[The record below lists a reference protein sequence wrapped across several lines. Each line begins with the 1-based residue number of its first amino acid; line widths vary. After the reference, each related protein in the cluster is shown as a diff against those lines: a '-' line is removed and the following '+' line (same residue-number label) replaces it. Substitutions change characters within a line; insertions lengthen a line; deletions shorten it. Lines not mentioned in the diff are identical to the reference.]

1 MEKLKDFISNK
12 KVIISVITLLLLSL
26 VSFIAISNITTSKG
40 EITVDTKVEEKL
52 VSSEEQRVEE
62 YILVD
67 IKGEVQNPGVYKLP
81 VNSRVIDAI
90 KASGGLTKKAVTTYI
105 NLSKTLKDE
114 NVIII
119 NNKSELKKIE
129 EKKNIEEIK
138 INDNSS
144 VSVKTSDVITNDV
157 DKVKEETKADN
168 VTKTTEETNIPTN
181 EGSSEPKEKTTSVNI
196 NKSSIEEL
204 TTISGIGESKAKAI
218 IEYRTANGPFK
229 SIEEIKNVSGIGDKL
244 YDKIKAYI
252 TVW

>member
-1 MEKLKDFISNK
+1 MEKLKVFISNK
-12 KVIISVITLLLLSL
+12 KVIISVIALLLFSL
-26 VSFIAISNITTSKG
+26 VSFIVISNITTSKG
-40 EITVDTKVEEKL
+40 KITVDTKVEEKL
-52 VSSEEQRVEE
+52 VSSEEQKVQE

-67 IKGEVQNPGVYKLP
+67 IKGEVKTPGVYKLP

-90 KASGGLTKKAVTTYI
+90 EASGGLTKKAVTTYI

-119 NNKSELKKIE
+119 NKKSELKKIE

-157 DKVKEETKADN
+157 DKVKEEP
-168 VTKTTEETNIPTN
+168 TTETITKPHEEAASPAN
-181 EGSSEPKEKTTSVNI
+181 ESSRKLKKETTSVNI
-196 NKSSIEEL
+196 NESSIEEL

-218 IEYRTANGPFK
+218 IEYRTTNGPFK

-252 TVW
+252 TI

>member
-1 MEKLKDFISNK
+1 MENLKVFISNK
-12 KVIISVITLLLLSL
+12 KVIISVIALLLLSL
-26 VSFIAISNITTSKG
+26 VSFIVISNITTSKG
-40 EITVDTKVEEKL
+40 KIRVDTKVEEKL
-52 VSSEEQRVEE
+52 VSSEEQKVQE

-67 IKGEVQNPGVYKLP
+67 IKGEVKTPGVYKLP

-90 KASGGLTKKAVTTYI
+90 EASGGLTKKAVTTYI

-119 NNKSELKKIE
+119 NKKSELKKIE

-138 INDNSS
+138 INNNSS

-157 DKVKEETKADN
+157 DKVKEETTTES
-168 VTKTTEETNIPTN
+168 VTKTPE
-181 EGSSEPKEKTTSVNI
+181 EGSSPANEISSEQKKETTSVNI
-196 NKSSIEEL
+196 NESSIEEL

-229 SIEEIKNVSGIGDKL
+229 SVEEIKNVSGIGDKL

-252 TVW
+252 TI

>member
-1 MEKLKDFISNK
+1 MEKLKVFISNK
-12 KVIISVITLLLLSL
+12 KVIISVIALLLLSL
-26 VSFIAISNITTSKG
+26 ISFIVISNITTSKG
-40 EITVDTKVEEKL
+40 KITVDTKVEEKL
-52 VSSEEQRVEE
+52 VSSEAQKAQE

-67 IKGEVQNPGVYKLP
+67 IKGEVQTPGVYKLP

-90 KASGGLTKKAVTTYI
+90 EASGGLTKKAVTTYI

-119 NNKSELKKIE
+119 NKKSELKKIE

-138 INDNSS
+138 INNNSS

-157 DKVKEETKADN
+157 DKVKEEPTAETI
-168 VTKTTEETNIPTN
+168 TKTPEEADSPAN
-181 EGSSEPKEKTTSVNI
+181 ESSRKETTSVNI
-196 NKSSIEEL
+196 NESSIEEL

-218 IEYRTANGPFK
+218 IEYRTTNGPFK

-252 TVW
+252 TIW

>member
-1 MEKLKDFISNK
+1 MENLKVFISNK
-12 KVIISVITLLLLSL
+12 KVIISVIALLLLSL
-26 VSFIAISNITTSKG
+26 ISFIVISNITTSKG
-40 EITVDTKVEEKL
+40 KITADTKVEEKL
-52 VSSEEQRVEE
+52 VSSEEQKVEE

-67 IKGEVQNPGVYKLP
+67 IKGEVKTPGVYKLP

-90 KASGGLTKKAVTTYI
+90 EASGGLTKKAVTTYI

-119 NNKSELKKIE
+119 NKKSELKKIE

-138 INDNSS
+138 INNNSS

-157 DKVKEETKADN
+157 DKVKEETTAETI
-168 VTKTTEETNIPTN
+168 TKTPEEAAYPAN
-181 EGSSEPKEKTTSVNI
+181 ESSRKLKKETTSVNI
-196 NKSSIEEL
+196 NESSIEEL

-229 SIEEIKNVSGIGDKL
+229 SVEEIKNVSGIGDKL

-252 TVW
+252 TI

>member
-1 MEKLKDFISNK
+1 MEKLKVFISNK
-12 KVIISVITLLLLSL
+12 KVIISVIALLLLSL
-26 VSFIAISNITTSKG
+26 ISFIVISNITTSKG
-40 EITVDTKVEEKL
+40 KITVDTKVEEKL
-52 VSSEEQRVEE
+52 VSSEAQKAQE

-67 IKGEVQNPGVYKLP
+67 IKGEVQTPGVYKLP

-90 KASGGLTKKAVTTYI
+90 EASGGLTKKAVTTYI

-119 NNKSELKKIE
+119 NKKSELKKIE

-138 INDNSS
+138 INNNSS

-157 DKVKEETKADN
+157 DKVKEEPTAETI
-168 VTKTTEETNIPTN
+168 TKTPEEADSPAN
-181 EGSSEPKEKTTSVNI
+181 ESSRKETTSVNI
-196 NKSSIEEL
+196 NESSIEEL

-218 IEYRTANGPFK
+218 IEYSTTNGPFK

-252 TVW
+252 TI

>member
-12 KVIISVITLLLLSL
+12 KVIISVIALLLLSL
-26 VSFIAISNITTSKG
+26 VSFVAISNITTSKG
-40 EITVDTKVEEKL
+40 QITVDTKVEEKL
-52 VSSEEQRVEE
+52 TSSEEQKVEE

-67 IKGEVQNPGVYKLP
+67 IKGEVKTPGVYKLP

-119 NNKSELKKIE
+119 NKKSELKKIE

-144 VSVKTSDVITNDV
+144 VSVKTTDVITNDV
-157 DKVKEETKADN
+157 DKVKEETTTES
-168 VTKTTEETNIPTN
+168 VTKAPEEGTSSAN
-181 EGSSEPKEKTTSVNI
+181 ENSSETKKETTSVNI
-196 NKSSIEEL
+196 NESSIEEL

-229 SIEEIKNVSGIGDKL
+229 SIEDIKNVSGIGDKL
-244 YDKIKAYI
+244 YDKIKTYI
-252 TVW
+252 TIR

>member
-1 MEKLKDFISNK
+1 MEKLKVFISNK
-12 KVIISVITLLLLSL
+12 KVIISVIALLLFSL
-26 VSFIAISNITTSKG
+26 ISFIVISNITTSK
-40 EITVDTKVEEKL
+40 EKITVDTKVEEKL
-52 VSSEEQRVEE
+52 VSSEEQKVEE

-67 IKGEVQNPGVYKLP
+67 IKGEVKTPGVYKLP

-90 KASGGLTKKAVTTYI
+90 EASGGLTKKAVTTYI

-119 NNKSELKKIE
+119 NSKSELKKIE

-138 INDNSS
+138 INNNSS

-157 DKVKEETKADN
+157 DKVKEETTTES
-168 VTKTTEETNIPTN
+168 VTKTPE
-181 EGSSEPKEKTTSVNI
+181 EGSSPANEISSEQKKETTSVNI
-196 NKSSIEEL
+196 NESSIEEL

-229 SIEEIKNVSGIGDKL
+229 SVEDIKNVSGIGDKL

-252 TVW
+252 TI

>member
-1 MEKLKDFISNK
+1 MEKLKVFISNK
-12 KVIISVITLLLLSL
+12 KVIISVIALLLLSL
-26 VSFIAISNITTSKG
+26 VSFIVISNITTSKG
-40 EITVDTKVEEKL
+40 KITVDTKVEEKL
-52 VSSEEQRVEE
+52 VSSEEQKVQE

-67 IKGEVQNPGVYKLP
+67 IKGEVKTPGVYKLP

-90 KASGGLTKKAVTTYI
+90 EASGGLTKKAVTTYI

-119 NNKSELKKIE
+119 NKKSELKKIE

-157 DKVKEETKADN
+157 DKVKEEP
-168 VTKTTEETNIPTN
+168 TTETITKPHEEAASPAN
-181 EGSSEPKEKTTSVNI
+181 ESSRKLKKETTSVNI
-196 NKSSIEEL
+196 NESSIEEL

-218 IEYRTANGPFK
+218 IEYRTTNGPFK

-252 TVW
+252 TI

>member
-1 MEKLKDFISNK
+1 MEKLKVFISNK
-12 KVIISVITLLLLSL
+12 KVIISVIALLLFSL
-26 VSFIAISNITTSKG
+26 VSFIVISNITASKG
-40 EITVDTKVEEKL
+40 KITVDTKVEEKL
-52 VSSEEQRVEE
+52 VSSEEQKVQE

-67 IKGEVQNPGVYKLP
+67 IKGEVKTPGVYKLP

-90 KASGGLTKKAVTTYI
+90 EASGGLTKKAVTTYI

-119 NNKSELKKIE
+119 NKKSELKKIE

-157 DKVKEETKADN
+157 DKVKEETTTES
-168 VTKTTEETNIPTN
+168 VTKTPE
-181 EGSSEPKEKTTSVNI
+181 EGSSPANEISSEQKKETTSVNI
-196 NKSSIEEL
+196 NESSIEEL

-218 IEYRTANGPFK
+218 IEYRTTNGPFK

-252 TVW
+252 TIW

>member
-1 MEKLKDFISNK
+1 MEKLKVFILNK
-12 KVIISVITLLLLSL
+12 KVIISVIALLLLSL
-26 VSFIAISNITTSKG
+26 ISFIVISNITTSKG
-40 EITVDTKVEEKL
+40 KITVDTKVEEKL
-52 VSSEEQRVEE
+52 VSSEEQKVQE

-67 IKGEVQNPGVYKLP
+67 IKGEVKTPGVYKLP

-90 KASGGLTKKAVTTYI
+90 EASGGLTKKAVTTYI

-119 NNKSELKKIE
+119 NKKSELKKIE

-138 INDNSS
+138 INNNSS

-157 DKVKEETKADN
+157 DKVKEETTTES
-168 VTKTTEETNIPTN
+168 VTKTPE
-181 EGSSEPKEKTTSVNI
+181 EGSSPANEISSEQKKETTSVNI
-196 NKSSIEEL
+196 NESSIEEL

-218 IEYRTANGPFK
+218 IEYRTTNGPFK

-252 TVW
+252 TI

>member
-1 MEKLKDFISNK
+1 MEKLKVFISNK
-12 KVIISVITLLLLSL
+12 KVIISVIALLLLSL
-26 VSFIAISNITTSKG
+26 ISFIVISNITTSKG
-40 EITVDTKVEEKL
+40 KITVDTKVEEKL
-52 VSSEEQRVEE
+52 VSSEAQKAQE

-67 IKGEVQNPGVYKLP
+67 IKGEVQTPGVYKLP

-90 KASGGLTKKAVTTYI
+90 EASGGLTKKAVTTYI

-119 NNKSELKKIE
+119 NKKSELKKIE

-138 INDNSS
+138 INNNSS

-157 DKVKEETKADN
+157 DKVKEEPTAETI
-168 VTKTTEETNIPTN
+168 TKTPEEADSPAN
-181 EGSSEPKEKTTSVNI
+181 ESSRKETTSVNI
-196 NKSSIEEL
+196 NESSIEEL

-218 IEYRTANGPFK
+218 IEYRTTNGPFK

-252 TVW
+252 TI

>member
-1 MEKLKDFISNK
+1 MEKLKVFISNK
-12 KVIISVITLLLLSL
+12 KVIISVIALLLLSL
-26 VSFIAISNITTSKG
+26 ISFIVISNITTSKG
-40 EITVDTKVEEKL
+40 KITVDTKVEEKL
-52 VSSEEQRVEE
+52 VSSEEQKAQE

-67 IKGEVQNPGVYKLP
+67 IKGEVQTPGVYKLP

-90 KASGGLTKKAVTTYI
+90 EASGGLTKKAVTTYI

-119 NNKSELKKIE
+119 NKKSELKKIE

-138 INDNSS
+138 INNNSS

-157 DKVKEETKADN
+157 DKVKEEPTAETI
-168 VTKTTEETNIPTN
+168 TKTPEEADSPAN
-181 EGSSEPKEKTTSVNI
+181 ESSRKETTSVNI
-196 NKSSIEEL
+196 NESSIEEL

-218 IEYRTANGPFK
+218 IEYRTTNGPFK

-252 TVW
+252 TIW